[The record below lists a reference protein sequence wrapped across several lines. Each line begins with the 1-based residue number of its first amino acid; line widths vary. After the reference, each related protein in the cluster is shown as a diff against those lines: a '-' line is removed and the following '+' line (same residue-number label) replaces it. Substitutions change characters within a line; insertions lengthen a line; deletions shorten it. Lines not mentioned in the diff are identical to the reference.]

1 MSKQLREIRSEYL
14 DEVDPR
20 LLPVW
25 MAIVVIS
32 GWLTL
37 VTIVQLDSQGIQ
49 PQQARSLI
57 NAMIALMAAFVLV
70 PIVTPAARVLLK
82 RRYG

>member
-1 MSKQLREIRSEYL
+1 VRELRGEYL
-14 DEVDPR
+14 DEVDGR

-25 MAIVVIS
+25 MAIVIIT

-37 VTIVQLDSQGIQ
+37 VTIVQLESQGIQ
-49 PQQARSLI
+49 PEQARGLI
-57 NAMIALMAAFVLV
+57 NAMIALMGFFVLV

-82 RRYG
+82 RRFA